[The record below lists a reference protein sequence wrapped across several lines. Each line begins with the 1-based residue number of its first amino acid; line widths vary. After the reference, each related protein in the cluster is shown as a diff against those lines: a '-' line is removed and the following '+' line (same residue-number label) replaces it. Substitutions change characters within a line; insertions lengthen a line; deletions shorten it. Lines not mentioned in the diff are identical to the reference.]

1 MIEVLRGGGDWTLNK
16 VLSSFKSESA
26 VRDEHSAESVHN
38 RELCTLH
45 TTHFVTTPQTL
56 TRHCGLAVQHL
67 SHAQTIHFHRG
78 EHSVLH
84 NANKCVGVCVKT
96 STFIHKSIC
105 ACFGSIC
112 GLFGGFFCSS
122 LRVGTL
128 EYLTLCY
135 ICMMFDLEMSPEFF
149 GPKQKCLWWSRVL
162 RGLTLVWKVG

>member
-1 MIEVLRGGGDWTLNK
+1 MKFCRGRGDWALNK

-56 TRHCGLAVQHL
+56 TRHCSLAVQHL
-67 SHAQTIHFHRG
+67 SHAHTIHFHRG
-78 EHSVLH
+78 EHSVPH
-84 NANKCVGVCVKT
+84 DANKCVCKDFNLHSQMHMCMFWEYLRVV
-96 STFIHKSIC
+96 
-105 ACFGSIC
+105 
-112 GLFGGFFCSS
+112 GFFCSS

-128 EYLTLCY
+128 KYLTLCY
-135 ICMMFDLEMSPEFF
+135 ICMMFDLEVSPEFF

-162 RGLTLVWKVG
+162 RGLTLVWKVD